1 MEQNQ
6 NQKIES
12 YARQLRLPV
21 FRKHFLEYAQQAAKE
36 KQSHEGYLLR
46 LMILEQDERTERRLQ
61 QRVRRAKFPSQ
72 KLLVWKSR
80 NGQNTHRHSA
90 RYKSLSS
97 GLHRAFYNRSQAHHP
112 DTRG

>member
-36 KQSHEGYLLR
+36 KQSHEEYLLR
-46 LMILEQDERTERRLQ
+46 LMMLEQDERTERRLQ

-72 KLLVWKSR
+72 NCIFRTVWFFVTFGESMQKYWY
-80 NGQNTHRHSA
+80 NLILGKT
-90 RYKSLSS
+90 LSS
-97 GLHRAFYNRSQAHHP
+97 LN
-112 DTRG
+112 DN